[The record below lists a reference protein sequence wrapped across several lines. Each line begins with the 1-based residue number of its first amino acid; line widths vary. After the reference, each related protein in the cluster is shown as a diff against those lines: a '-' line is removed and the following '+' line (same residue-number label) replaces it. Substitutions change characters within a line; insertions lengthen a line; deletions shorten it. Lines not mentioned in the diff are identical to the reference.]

1 MTGGDIIAQLK
12 DKPKGDILAI
22 PQSMLRDGEDIF
34 LDDSTVDDVEKA
46 LGMPIVPIMNDGYE
60 FIEKL
65 IGCELEF

>member
-1 MTGGDIIAQLK
+1 
-12 DKPKGDILAI
+12 
-22 PQSMLRDGEDIF
+22 MLRDGEDIF